1 MHFTRRAVSPR
12 ASFVFDRHVG
22 TINSSLS
29 RRPRKSE
36 CPEEEEEEFCLFGSG
51 GDVDVEEMRQPM
63 QEAIPEIILEEEEED
78 NDHLVMSVARPVRV
92 HFAVDVENLQSHQS
106 VYVVGSTDVLGAW
119 EAKRAMPLVQD
130 PDRNMRWKGSIM
142 SEVDHLKFRYFIG
155 YNLMS
160 DQGEKLIVDKW
171 EAFLH
176 PRSTLCSAESRNGE
190 CRVDRVDLFGY
201 YAGRKCVSDGWL
213 QHPDENQILLRLHGN
228 ALKFYKTAK
237 ERKNCR
243 VKMTPLDV
251 RFKAPPSGHISFS
264 YGEDEEDEEEDPNN
278 ASNKCTHSATHVA
291 VLSDPRPKFYDQE
304 ETGVVFNNNKDYLV
318 FRTHCLAAEFLAFYI
333 EIFSE
338 ERKRIGACYALPSAL
353 QDASGIIHLPFINS
367 SGRPIGQV
375 SIEYLCVRALTRLD
389 EPQLMDQTYCR
400 HWKKRN
406 ALEVGHRGAG
416 NSYTKFAMA
425 RENTIHSLNTAAKN
439 GADYV
444 EFDVQL
450 TKDRIAVIYH
460 DFHVLVSV
468 ARRDGHALP
477 PPTMTREQLDS
488 SNLDFHELPVKDL
501 KLSQLKLLMLDHLS
515 FPQKKENVKKLV
527 EVSEEEEDFKP
538 FPTLVEALTK
548 VDPDVGFNVEVKYPM
563 MQNNG
568 EHECDHYFERNL
580 FVDIILA
587 DVLKHAANRRIMFS
601 SFDPDIC
608 SMVATKQNKYPV
620 LFLCVGETQR
630 YTPFQDQRTSTSMTA
645 VNFAVGADLLG
656 VNFNSEDLLKDPMP
670 VKKANEFGM
679 VTFVWGEDLDKKEN
693 INYFKKE
700 LGVDGVIYDRI
711 GEEERR
717 RNVFIVE
724 REQKRALLSC
734 SGASTPQRAPSPSP
748 VSSEN
753 NNTSPPL
760 SAKLTRNTQSD
771 SALLEENEDDEVE
784 GLADKLN
791 ITGFQSAPMV
801 SIK

>member
-1 MHFTRRAVSPR
+1 MHFTRRAISPK
-12 ASFVFDRHVG
+12 ASIVFDSHANS
-22 TINSSLS
+22 INSSLS
-29 RRPRKSE
+29 RRPRLSE
-36 CPEEEEEEFCLFGSG
+36 CFEEEEQSG
-51 GDVDVEEMRQPM
+51 NMQQDIPIDNNAMPM
-63 QEAIPEIILEEEEED
+63 A
-78 NDHLVMSVARPVRV
+78 ARSVRV
-92 HFAVDVENLQSHQS
+92 HFAVDVENLQAHHS
-106 VYVVGSTDVLGAW
+106 VFVVGSASSLGSW
-119 EAKRAMPLVQD
+119 EATKALALQQD
-130 PDRNMRWKGSIM
+130 PERKIRWKGDFETTDESI
-142 SEVDHLKFRYFIG
+142 KFRYFVG
-155 YNLMS
+155 YYLTS
-160 DQGEKLIVDKW
+160 DNGERLIIDKW
-171 EAFLH
+171 EAFLN
-176 PRSTLCSAESRNGE
+176 PRSVLCQVESRNGE
-190 CRVDRVDLFGY
+190 CRLDRVDLFGY

-213 QHPDENQILLRLHGN
+213 QYPEENQILLRFHGN
-228 ALKFYKTAK
+228 ALKFYKTVK

-243 VKMTPLDV
+243 VKLTPMDV
-251 RFKAPPSGHISFS
+251 RNRNPSSAHISFS
-264 YGEDEEDEEEDPNN
+264 YGEDEEEDDEDPN
-278 ASNKCTHSATHVA
+278 SNSNNSTHSQTQVA
-291 VLSDPRPKFYDQE
+291 VLSDPKPKFYDQE
-304 ETGVVFNNNKDYLV
+304 ETGVIFNNNKDYLV
-318 FRTHCLAAEFLAFYI
+318 FRTHSVATEFLAFYI

-338 ERKRIGACYALPSAL
+338 ERKRIGACYALPSSL
-353 QDASGIIHLPFINS
+353 QDTCGIVQLPFINS
-367 SGRPIGQV
+367 TGRPIGQV
-375 SIEYLCVRALTRLD
+375 SIEYLFVKSLNRSD
-389 EPQLMDQTYCR
+389 YVQKMDTTFCR

-450 TKDRIAVIYH
+450 TKDKIAVIYH

-477 PPTMTREQLDS
+477 PPPTMDS
-488 SNLDFHELPVKDL
+488 FKDVTNLDYHELPVKDL

-527 EVSEEEEDFKP
+527 EAGEEEEDFKP
-538 FPTLVEALTK
+538 FPTLTEALTK

-568 EHECDHYFERNL
+568 EHECDHYFERNT
-580 FVDIILA
+580 FVDIILS
-587 DVLKHAANRRIMFS
+587 DVLKHAGNRRIMFS

-608 SMVATKQNKYPV
+608 SMVATKQNRYPV
-620 LFLCVGETQR
+620 LFLCVGDTQR
-630 YTPFQDQRTSTSMTA
+630 YTPFVDQRTSTSMTA

-724 REQKRALLSC
+724 REQKKALLSC
-734 SGASTPQRAPSPSP
+734 SGASTPQRF
-748 VSSEN
+748 VFF
-753 NNTSPPL
+753 
-760 SAKLTRNTQSD
+760 K
-771 SALLEENEDDEVE
+771 V
-784 GLADKLN
+784 
-791 ITGFQSAPMV
+791 
-801 SIK
+801 